1 VNVKAIPIELIRL
14 DGGTQIRACST
25 FQTKVEDY
33 AIAMTQ
39 DADFPPLTVFWDGA
53 DYWLADG
60 FHRHGAYNFI
70 MQTLGLPGMNLP
82 CEVLEGT
89 QRDAILY
96 ACSANSAHGMPRT
109 VPDKQ
114 NAVRT
119 MLKNPLV
126 ALNED
131 GVPWTDRQ
139 IGRICNVDHK
149 MVGRHRA
156 DLAAEAAKSQN
167 SDNGHL
173 GHAPDSG
180 QRAVTRGGT
189 TYTMNT
195 TNIGTNT
202 APSEA
207 KTPIVVV
214 EPAKVEPAKPEPAPL
229 PEAPATKPGGL
240 GAEPEPEAP
249 AKTAEV
255 VQFTSPHDYLYDL
268 LSQIDRAMK
277 ALPEPY
283 VVAFELPVAHRPELV
298 PTGPEQRRH
307 LPPPGNGFGRTAP
320 MFQSVLVAWLAA
332 DPINAAVEPTAGSPR
347 HSR

>member
-180 QRAVTRGGT
+180 AARRHARRHDLHDEHHQHRHQYRAIGGEDADRRGGA
-189 TYTMNT
+189 
-195 TNIGTNT
+195 G
-202 APSEA
+202 E
-207 KTPIVVV
+207 
-214 EPAKVEPAKPEPAPL
+214 
-229 PEAPATKPGGL
+229 
-240 GAEPEPEAP
+240 
-249 AKTAEV
+249 
-255 VQFTSPHDYLYDL
+255 
-268 LSQIDRAMK
+268 
-277 ALPEPY
+277 
-283 VVAFELPVAHRPELV
+283 
-298 PTGPEQRRH
+298 
-307 LPPPGNGFGRTAP
+307 GRTGEAGARP
-320 MFQSVLVAWLAA
+320 A
-332 DPINAAVEPTAGSPR
+332 AGSPR
-347 HSR
+347 DQARRAWR